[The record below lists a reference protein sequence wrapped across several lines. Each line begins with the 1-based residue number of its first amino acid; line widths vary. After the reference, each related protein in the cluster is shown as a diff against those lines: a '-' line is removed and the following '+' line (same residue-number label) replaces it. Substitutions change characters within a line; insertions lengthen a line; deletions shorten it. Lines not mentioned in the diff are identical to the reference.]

1 MKILHVPFCYYPD
14 AVGGTEVYVE
24 ALAHFQ
30 KGQGIE
36 ALIAAPGAENGA
48 YVHDGQTVFR
58 FKTSSMLDLRDLYG
72 NGDVEAATSFSE
84 ILKRTRPDAVH
95 LHAFT
100 SGVSIRLVRSAH
112 QQEIPVVFTYHTPTV
127 TCCRGTLLVWG
138 KDLCEGRLDARQ
150 CARCTLHGHGL
161 SKAASWLV
169 GGLSP
174 EVGNCL
180 AGMGLSGGVWTA
192 IRTSELV
199 ALRHSAVRMLF
210 SEVDHV
216 VAVCEWVKA
225 LLTSNGVDAQKI
237 TLSRQGLSRPV
248 ERAAAERQGFRPPL
262 RIAFLG
268 RIDAVKGLG
277 ILIEALQRAPKLPVV
292 LDIFAVVQ
300 GQAGERLKLQLS
312 EQVKCDP
319 RIRFRAPLAAAQVVE
334 RLREYDALA
343 VPSQWMETGPL
354 VVYEAFAAGIP
365 VIGSRLGGIAE
376 LVRDEENGLLVE
388 ASSPEAW
395 AAALSRL
402 VDDPNLLPKLK
413 SGIKPVRTML
423 DVAKEMGPVYESV
436 LTKKKTLVGS
446 TREGWTQ

>member
-1 MKILHVPFCYYPD
+1 
-14 AVGGTEVYVE
+14 
-24 ALAHFQ
+24 
-30 KGQGIE
+30 
-36 ALIAAPGAENGA
+36 
-48 YVHDGQTVFR
+48 
-58 FKTSSMLDLRDLYG
+58 
-72 NGDVEAATSFSE
+72 
-84 ILKRTRPDAVH
+84 
-95 LHAFT
+95 
-100 SGVSIRLVRSAH
+100 
-112 QQEIPVVFTYHTPTV
+112 
-127 TCCRGTLLVWG
+127 
-138 KDLCEGRLDARQ
+138 
-150 CARCTLHGHGL
+150 
-161 SKAASWLV
+161 
-169 GGLSP
+169 
-174 EVGNCL
+174 
-180 AGMGLSGGVWTA
+180 MGLSGGVWTA

-216 VAVCEWVKA
+216 VAVCEWVKV
-225 LLTSNGVDAQKI
+225 LLTSNGVDARKI

-248 ERAAAERQGFRPPL
+248 ESAAAERQGVRPPL

-277 ILIEALQRAPKLPVV
+277 VLIEALQRAPKLPVV

-319 RIRFRAPLAAAQVVE
+319 RISFRAPLAAAQVVD

-388 ASSPEAW
+388 ASSPDAW
-395 AAALSRL
+395 AAALGRL

-423 DVAKEMGPVYESV
+423 DVAKEMRPVYESV
-436 LTKKKTLVGS
+436 LAKKKTLVGS
-446 TREGWTQ
+446 TQEGWTQ